1 MGAQDDARVQ
11 TEGKLDGR
19 LVTFTYKGADKPE
32 DRELSWSEGQSSAC
46 SPATRIPQG
55 TDVHPADGVTIKLPG
70 HDIIAILPTNAQESN
85 AHSILY
91 VAKSPEGEHDGV
103 PFTFTAATAINLPLP
118 VVTDFGR
125 PDGNYWKPR
134 QGHGQDIRQIHV
146 VVSIGSGTGQA
157 LAVCQYM
164 LKPLLQSA
172 CFLTESDYTLHV
184 TTSEMTVTD
193 LTRDV
198 FLPQANKGLAQA
210 IVLLSGDGG
219 MVDIIN
225 AILSAQRQTTF
236 VKPCITLL
244 PLGTGNALANSAGIN
259 SDNTA
264 GLRTLLHGSP
274 KGLPLFRAKFSPGAR
289 LLVDHQQEE
298 QHLHQEDG
306 VPIAYGAVVC
316 SWGLHAS
323 LVADSDSAEYRKYG
337 AERFQMAAKDLLY
350 PSDGSTAHQYL
361 GKLSVLCASDDGQS
375 EWRPIDRDTH
385 GYILATLVS
394 QLEKGF
400 TISPA
405 SKPLDGALRLIHFA
419 PVGGEETME
428 IMTKAYQGGQ
438 HVSDERV
445 SYERVEG
452 IRIEFAETETR
463 WRKVCIDGKIICV
476 EPGGWVEVRTHA
488 EGVVDLV
495 VSQ

>member
-32 DRELSWSEGQSSAC
+32 ERELSWSE
-46 SPATRIPQG
+46 
-55 TDVHPADGVTIKLPG
+55 ADGSTIKLPG

-85 AHSILY
+85 AHSILH

-103 PFTFTAATAINLPLP
+103 PFTFAAATAINLPLP

-125 PDGNYWKPR
+125 PDGNYWQPR
-134 QGHGQDIRQIHV
+134 QGHGQDSRQIHV

-172 CFLTESDYTLHV
+172 CSLTESDYSLHV

-198 FLPQANKGLAQA
+198 FLPQANKGVAQA
-210 IVLLSGDGG
+210 IILLSGDGG
-219 MVDIIN
+219 MVDVIN

-264 GLRTLLHGSP
+264 GLRTLLHGAP
-274 KGLPLFRAKFSPGAR
+274 KGLPLFRANFSPGAR
-289 LLVDHQQEE
+289 LLVDHQRKE
-298 QHLHQEDG
+298 QHLHQENG

-323 LVADSDSAEYRKYG
+323 LVADSDSAEYRKFG

-350 PSDGSTAHQYL
+350 PSDGSTAHRYL
-361 GKLSVLCASDDGQS
+361 GKLSVLCASEDGQS
-375 EWRPIDRDTH
+375 EWRAIDRDTH
-385 GYILATLVS
+385 GYVLATLVS

-452 IRIEFAETETR
+452 IRIDFAETETR